1 MVLPQVMPTGGPG
14 LGSDEEGEGERE
26 GVGEKDA
33 AKMTLKKKK
42 FRKIKMGI
50 IKTNFFTEIIILRI
64 R

>member
-1 MVLPQVMPTGGPG
+1 